1 MGSVGLNNVPA
12 RVQSGLAPRAQAVP
26 AGAKG
31 RRGYDHGDSMSTHIE
46 KARLLLPN
54 FSPDGPKVGVPI
66 IFVWYNAEGMRR

>member
-12 RVQSGLAPRAQAVP
+12 RVQSGLAPRAQAVR

-31 RRGYDHGDSMSTHIE
+31 RRDYDHGDSMSTHRE
-46 KARLLLPN
+46 GALALPN
-54 FSPDGPKVGVPI
+54 FSPDGPEVGAPI

>member
-12 RVQSGLAPRAQAVP
+12 RVQSGLAPVP
-26 AGAKG
+26 KRFALVLRVAAAMITATAC
-31 RRGYDHGDSMSTHIE
+31 RHIE

-54 FSPDGPKVGVPI
+54 FSPDGPKVGAPI